1 MRDALVVALDLDG
14 LIDSDGAVVTV
25 QLRKLSLHGAAQ
37 PERAGARGQRHEDE
51 YREADAQQ
59 AEDPAALPSQN
70 GLSIRCIHGVVLM
83 WSWAFS
89 ARDAVP
95 AHRHHIVVAGSGREG
110 GGLTARGDPA
120 ILIILSEAGFRVRRH
135 PRLVTKELY

>member
-1 MRDALVVALDLDG
+1 MVALDVDG
-14 LIDSDGAVVTV
+14 LIHRDGAVVTV
-25 QLRKLSLHGAAQ
+25 QLRKLGLHGAAQ

-59 AEDPAALPSQN
+59 AEDPAALPSQL
-70 GLSIRCIHGVVLM
+70 GLPIRCIHDVVLGVLGAGCCPGTQTPYR
-83 WSWAFS
+83 SCR
-89 ARDAVP
+89 ARP
-95 AHRHHIVVAGSGREG
+95 RG

-120 ILIILSEAGFRVRRH
+120 ILIILSEAGFRIRLH